1 MQSGE
6 RMTQSDQQVQAT
18 HNSQFQLMH
27 TDINANTCSENIFSE
42 NKQ

>member
-6 RMTQSDQQVQAT
+6 RMTRSDQQVQAT